1 MWSSKLVAE
10 KTTSFAV
17 SATRRTLERRL
28 LGHAMRVLRP
38 FAGNLAGVGIAV
50 PALCDT
56 DDSRVLACTPLPGL
70 VGTHLPRLLAE
81 ETGVPTVLEED
92 VRALALGQRWFGQA
106 RGVDEF
112 VALQIGSGIGAA
124 IMSGGRLLRG
134 ESGTSEVGH
143 TCVDI
148 NGARCGCGLTGCW
161 ETIASTHWLRAQ
173 AVRRGIGAQH
183 GDPGRLAARAAAG
196 DATADELLRRYA
208 DHVAVGIANLV
219 HLLSVPLFILHGE
232 VVHGG
237 AQLRDM
243 IQEAVACRTL
253 PEFRRRP
260 TVEFSTV
267 DQEAGLLGAAAAVIT
282 RHLGIAA

>member
-148 NGARCGCGLTGCW
+148 NGARCGCGLTGCSPPR
-161 ETIASTHWLRAQ
+161 TGCA
-173 AVRRGIGAQH
+173 RR
-183 GDPGRLAARAAAG
+183 PC
-196 DATADELLRRYA
+196 
-208 DHVAVGIANLV
+208 VAVSAPSTATPAGSPPAPPRETRPRTSCCADTPTTSR
-219 HLLSVPLFILHGE
+219 SVS
-232 VVHGG
+232 
-237 AQLRDM
+237 
-243 IQEAVACRTL
+243 
-253 PEFRRRP
+253 P
-260 TVEFSTV
+260 TWSTCCPYHCSSCTV
-267 DQEAGLLGAAAAVIT
+267 RWSMAGRSFAT
-282 RHLGIAA
+282 